1 MPIILIY
8 ACGNKPSFS
17 ARFGP
22 VGWRR
27 LRLSAHFCSLKAF
40 IASTK
45 MWCLQYSHTKFRYL
59 IFLFIPPFP
68 HSYFS
73 KFSRLWSLSR
83 PLARPHRHWLA
94 LQAPWLAVQCLWL
107 ALQAPWLAFFLAS
120 DGHFLP
126 QLRQISGW
134 SQSFLRH
141 DRQCRANH
149 RSTSNKKL
157 LHFQPKNP

>member
-27 LRLSAHFCSLKAF
+27 LGLSAHYCSLKAL

-45 MWCLQYSHTKFRYL
+45 MWCLQYSYTKFRYL
-59 IFLFIPPFP
+59 IFIYILPYP

-73 KFSRLWSLSR
+73 KFSRLSR

-107 ALQAPWLAFFLAS
+107 ALQAPWLAVQCLWLVFFLAS
-120 DGHFLP
+120 DDHFLP
-126 QLRQISGW
+126 QLRQSSGW
-134 SQSFLRH
+134 SQSFLQH
-141 DRQCRANH
+141 DRQCRTNH
-149 RSTSNKKL
+149 RHISNKNIIQ
-157 LHFQPKNP
+157 F